1 MTFQLQSP
9 VFLVGDG
16 ELSEQQFRSLYSD
29 AHPLIAADGG
39 ANVLHDFSVLPY
51 AVIGDMDS
59 LRDRDFF
66 ERESRVVHIEEQDS
80 TDLEKC
86 LNEVEAPL
94 YLALGFIGKRF
105 DHTLEILHVMEKYAH
120 KQIVFFSKEDVIVRL
135 PKSFRVQLPLGTRFS
150 LYPLKRTVLLSSEGL
165 KYPLDGLTMEQGQMI
180 GTSNETTETHVHIE
194 QTEEGLIAIVPIE
207 HVSAL
212 LSSTL
217 NLRSYGSLDA

>member
-1 MTFQLQSP
+1 MPIQFKTP

-16 ELSEQQFRSLYSD
+16 ELSETQFRSLYSD

-39 ANVLHDFSVLPY
+39 ANVLRGFSELPH

-59 LRDRDFF
+59 LREREFF
-66 ERESRVVHIEEQDS
+66 ESKCQVIHIEDQNS

-120 KQIVFFSKEDVIVRL
+120 KNIVFFSKEDVIVRL
-135 PKSFRVQLPLGTRFS
+135 PRCFSIELPVGTRLS
-150 LYPLKRTVLLSSEGL
+150 LYPLKRTLLLGSLGL
-165 KYPLDGLTMEQGQMI
+165 KYPLKGLTLEQGQMI
-180 GTSNETTETHVHIE
+180 GTSNETTEPHVHIE

-212 LSSTL
+212 LASTL
-217 NLRSYGSLDA
+217 NIRSHGSLDA

>member
-1 MTFQLQSP
+1 MTFQFNTP

-29 AHPLIAADGG
+29 HHPLIAADGG
-39 ANVLHDFSVLPY
+39 ANVLREFLTIPH

-59 LRDRDFF
+59 IKDRDFF
-66 ERESRVVHIEEQDS
+66 EKQCQLVHIEDQDS

-94 YLALGFIGKRF
+94 YFALGFIGKRF

-135 PKSFRVQLPLGTRFS
+135 PKTFHTQLPLGTRFS
-150 LYPLKRTVLLSSEGL
+150 LYPLKRTLLLSSEGL
-165 KYPLDGLTMEQGQMI
+165 KYPLHGLTMEQGQMI
-180 GTSNETTETHVHIE
+180 GTSNETTECTVRIE
-194 QTEEGLIAIVPIE
+194 QAEEGLIAIVPIE
-207 HVSAL
+207 HVAAL

-217 NLRSYGSLDA
+217 NLSSYGSLNS